1 MALILVV
8 EDDAQVRTVIEEA
21 LRARGFEVWSVAND
35 TSAYR
40 VLADEAANV
49 AVLVA
54 DLNLGPGT
62 TGSDVARRARTLNP
76 AMGVVYC
83 TGEDTDVG
91 RFKLRGGI
99 VCRKPVPVAVLG
111 DMVAALVPKQLN

>member
-1 MALILVV
+1 MASILVV

-21 LRARGFEVWSVAND
+21 LKARGFEVRSVAND
-35 TSAYR
+35 TTAYQ
-40 VLADEAANV
+40 VLAEEAANV

-62 TGSDVARRARTLNP
+62 TGSDVARRARRLNP
-76 AMGVVYC
+76 AMNVVYC

-91 RFKLRGGI
+91 RYRLRGGI
-99 VCRKPVPVAVLG
+99 ICRKPVPVAVLG
-111 DMVAALVPKQLN
+111 DMVAALMPEPLN